1 MLRIVGAVFLFCVLA
16 GAGIAAELPRPD
28 WAYAIPLPG
37 QPALPRL
44 HEDDKP
50 YTVPDSKLRFTRN
63 KVQGLSDDGKRAR
76 VAPADWFPG
85 EHPRMPKIVAEGDP
99 ARGIVACALCHSPA
113 GRGRP
118 QNASIGGLPAD
129 YLMGQLR
136 DMLSGLR
143 QSAEPRKKNA
153 HEMVDFAKAMTERE
167 IRDAALYFAALPVI
181 PWVRVIETDTIPRM
195 ASADGMWLPLAG
207 TGREALG
214 NRIIETPADAARTDL
229 RDPHSGFVAY
239 VPKGALARGRQMVA
253 TGGGGK
259 TLACAVCHGPSL
271 GGVGPIPAIAGR
283 SPSYIARQLYDM
295 QRGARHGAMTSL
307 MKPVVAKLGA
317 QDIIYVAAYV
327 ASLPVAN
334 PGNSPHK

>member
-1 MLRIVGAVFLFCVLA
+1 
-16 GAGIAAELPRPD
+16 
-28 WAYAIPLPG
+28 
-37 QPALPRL
+37 
-44 HEDDKP
+44 
-50 YTVPDSKLRFTRN
+50 
-63 KVQGLSDDGKRAR
+63 
-76 VAPADWFPG
+76 
-85 EHPRMPKIVAEGDP
+85 
-99 ARGIVACALCHSPA
+99 
-113 GRGRP
+113 
-118 QNASIGGLPAD
+118 LPAD

-136 DMLSGLR
+136 DMRSGLR

-167 IRDAALYFAALPVI
+167 IREAALYFGALPVI

-239 VPKGALARGRQMVA
+239 VPKGALARGKQIVA
-253 TGGGGK
+253 TGGGK
-259 TLACAVCHGPSL
+259 TLACAVCHGPAL

-307 MKPVVAKLGA
+307 MKPVVANLGA
-317 QDIIYVAAYV
+317 QEIIYVAAYV